1 MSGTTLAKPATTGR
15 RIRARR
21 SFIVIWGGRVRGKG
35 GEGGKVSG
43 RGVGRLMR
51 WTTEGED

>member
-1 MSGTTLAKPATTGR
+1 MAKPATTGR